1 MAFTS
6 SIFLFVFFPLCLGGY
21 YLAAGGERG
30 VAALRRLRL
39 PDLFL
44 VCASMVFYAWAA
56 FDGALWLVGYVLLA
70 FLLGRII
77 ARMPKGTP
85 ARLLAAGCSVLV
97 VVLMLVYFKY
107 YNFSVT
113 TVNRLF
119 SLAIATRSI
128 VAPLGVSFITFS
140 AVSYFVDISRGDAKP
155 GSLLDTALYLTFF
168 PKVISG
174 PIAQWKDFV
183 PFVNEHE
190 RRFDSALFLQGL
202 NRIVIGFA
210 KKLILADIFGALIA
224 EIEGNL
230 SVGMDQPTA
239 WGVAFLYMLQIY
251 YDFPPTRTSPSA

>member
-21 YLAAGGERG
+21 YLAAGVERG

-77 ARMPKGTP
+77 AGMPKGTP

-119 SLAIATRSI
+119 SLSIATRSI

-155 GSLLDTALYLTFF
+155 GGLLDTALYLTFF

-174 PIAQWKDFV
+174 PIAQWKDFA

-210 KKLILADIFGALIA
+210 KQLILAALFGSHIA
-224 EIEGNL
+224 ELQGQL
-230 SVGMDQPTA
+230 SVRM
-239 WGVAFLYMLQIY
+239 
-251 YDFPPTRTSPSA
+251 

>member
-21 YLAAGGERG
+21 YLAAGVERG

-70 FLLGRII
+70 FLLGRVI
-77 ARMPKGTP
+77 AGMPKGTP

-119 SLAIATRSI
+119 SLSIATRSI
-128 VAPLGVSFITFS
+128 VAPWASRSSPFRRCPTLWTSPAGVQ
-140 AVSYFVDISRGDAKP
+140 SRGAC
-155 GSLLDTALYLTFF
+155 ST
-168 PKVISG
+168 
-174 PIAQWKDFV
+174 
-183 PFVNEHE
+183 
-190 RRFDSALFLQGL
+190 RRC
-202 NRIVIGFA
+202 I
-210 KKLILADIFGALIA
+210 
-224 EIEGNL
+224 
-230 SVGMDQPTA
+230 
-239 WGVAFLYMLQIY
+239 
-251 YDFPPTRTSPSA
+251 

>member
-21 YLAAGGERG
+21 YLAAGVERG

-39 PDLFL
+39 PTCFWSAQAWCFTPGRPLMGRCGWWGMCCWPF
-44 VCASMVFYAWAA
+44 CSGASSPGCQRGRRCGCWRR
-56 FDGALWLVGYVLLA
+56 GARCWL
-70 FLLGRII
+70 
-77 ARMPKGTP
+77 M
-85 ARLLAAGCSVLV
+85 
-97 VVLMLVYFKY
+97 VLMLVYFKY

-119 SLAIATRSI
+119 SLSIATRSI

-168 PKVISG
+168 PKVHLRPDCPVEG
-174 PIAQWKDFV
+174 LCPLCQRA
-183 PFVNEHE
+183 PE

-210 KKLILADIFGALIA
+210 K
-224 EIEGNL
+224 
-230 SVGMDQPTA
+230 S
-239 WGVAFLYMLQIY
+239 
-251 YDFPPTRTSPSA
+251 

>member
-21 YLAAGGERG
+21 YLAAGVERG

-70 FLLGRII
+70 FLLGRVI
-77 ARMPKGTP
+77 ARDAQGD
-85 ARLLAAGCSVLV
+85 ARRGCWRQDARCWLWCWMLA
-97 VVLMLVYFKY
+97 YFKY

-174 PIAQWKDFV
+174 PIAQWKDFA

-190 RRFDSALFLQGL
+190 RRFDSALFLHGL

-239 WGVAFLYMLQIY
+239 WGVAFL
-251 YDFPPTRTSPSA
+251 